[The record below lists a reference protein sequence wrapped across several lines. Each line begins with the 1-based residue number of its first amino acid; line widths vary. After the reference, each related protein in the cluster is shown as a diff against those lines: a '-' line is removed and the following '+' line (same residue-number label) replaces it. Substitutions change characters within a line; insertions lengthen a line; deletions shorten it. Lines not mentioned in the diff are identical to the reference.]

1 MNGMA
6 AIGPYSRA
14 PALAKL
20 DGRSSEARLMRKVR
34 TSLVAH
40 VGGKPS
46 ATQAMLIER
55 IVNLSLRVATMDRK
69 FTASGA
75 ITEHDTAQYLAW
87 SNSLSRALREL
98 GMKGPAPKAPTL
110 EEVRRGSA
118 A

>member
-1 MNGMA
+1 MTV
-6 AIGPYSRA
+6 IGPYSRP

-34 TSLVAH
+34 NDLVAH

-46 ATQAMLIER
+46 VTQSMLIER

-69 FTASGA
+69 FTATGEM
-75 ITEHDTAQYLAW
+75 TEHDTATYLAW
-87 SNSLSRALREL
+87 SSSLSRLLREL
-98 GMKGPAPKAPTL
+98 GMKGTAPRAPTL
-110 EEVRRGSA
+110 AEVVAKGRA